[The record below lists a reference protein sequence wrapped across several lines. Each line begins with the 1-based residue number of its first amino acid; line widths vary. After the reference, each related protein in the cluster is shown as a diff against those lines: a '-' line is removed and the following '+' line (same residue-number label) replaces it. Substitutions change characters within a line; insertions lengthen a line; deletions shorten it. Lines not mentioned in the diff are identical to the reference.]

1 MIFLVPSVFLWF
13 KNRLLLYEFISFVCS
28 IFIPPAALI
37 ILSPAYIA
45 YLGVIV
51 TSLVTPEVG
60 LASLVMD
67 STTLTKSALF
77 ITFA

>member
-13 KNRLLLYEFISFVCS
+13 KNRLPLYEFISFVCS

-37 ILSPAYIA
+37 ISSPAYMA

-60 LASLVMD
+60 IASLVMD
-67 STTLTKSALF
+67 STILRRSPL
-77 ITFA
+77 

>member
-1 MIFLVPSVFLWF
+1 MFTL
-13 KNRLLLYEFISFVCS
+13 
-28 IFIPPAALI
+28 PAAAI

-51 TSLVTPEVG
+51 TSLATPEVG
-60 LASLVMD
+60 IAALLMD
-67 STTLTKSALF
+67 STTLTKSVLF

>member
-37 ILSPAYIA
+37 ISSPAYIA

-60 LASLVMD
+60 IAALVIDSTMLRKSLV
-67 STTLTKSALF
+67 
-77 ITFA
+77 

>member
-1 MIFLVPSVFLWF
+1 MIFLVPSIFLWF
-13 KNRLLLYEFISFVCS
+13 KYRLPLYEFISFVRS

-51 TSLVTPEVG
+51 TVLVTPEVG
-60 LASLVMD
+60 IAALVMD
-67 STTLTKSALF
+67 STILRRSPL
-77 ITFA
+77 